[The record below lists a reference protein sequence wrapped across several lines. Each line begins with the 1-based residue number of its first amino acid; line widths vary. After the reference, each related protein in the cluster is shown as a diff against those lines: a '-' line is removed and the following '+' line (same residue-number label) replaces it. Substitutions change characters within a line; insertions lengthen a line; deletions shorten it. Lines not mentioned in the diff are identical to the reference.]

1 MNIPFGGLY
10 HVANS
15 TIFYAPAAGA
25 AYTTNWV
32 VDPISKH
39 GEASIVPTAASG
51 KLTMKPGIYE
61 LVYEASIYGP
71 AASGGEL
78 TSGDTTGE
86 IAAKFYIADA
96 AVTGAVAKGED
107 VTDGVITFLSLS
119 KVVEI
124 TEAQLTAGTNY
135 AQVYLFGSDSQGNDL
150 IVTDS
155 RFYAKRL
162 S

>member
-1 MNIPFGGLY
+1 MNVPFGGLY
-10 HVANS
+10 SVANT

-25 AYTTNWV
+25 AYTTGWT
-32 VDPISKH
+32 VDPVSRH

-51 KLTMKPGIYE
+51 KLTMAAGVYE
-61 LVYEASIYGP
+61 LVFEGSIYGP

-86 IAAKFYIADA
+86 IAAKFYVADA
-96 AVTGAVAKGED
+96 AVTGAVSKGED

-124 TEAQLTAGTNY
+124 TEAQVEAATNY

-150 IVTDS
+150 IVTDA

-162 S
+162 N